1 MDQIDREGLMDRYRA
16 GAAAVDDALAG
27 ITDEELDRVPPED
40 DGWTARQIVH
50 HLADSEAMAYTR
62 LRRVLADDE
71 PAIQGYDE
79 PVWARRLHYDRPI
92 EPSIAV
98 MRAVRA
104 SSLQLLESLTADE
117 WSRTGTHSES
127 GAYGVEEWLRIYAS
141 HPYDHADQIRRA
153 RQNGEP

>member
-1 MDQIDREGLMDRYRA
+1 MDQVERDTLMDRYRA
-16 GAAAVDDALAG
+16 GARAVDGALAG
-27 ITDEELDRVPPED
+27 ISDAELDRQPAED

-50 HLADSEAMAYTR
+50 HLADSETMAYTR
-62 LRRVLADDE
+62 LRRLVADQE
-71 PAIQGYDE
+71 PVIQGYDE

-92 EPSIAV
+92 GPSTAV

-127 GAYGVEEWLRIYAS
+127 GAYSVEEWVRIHAS
-141 HPYDHADQIRRA
+141 HPHDHAEQIRKA
-153 RQNGEP
+153 RGS